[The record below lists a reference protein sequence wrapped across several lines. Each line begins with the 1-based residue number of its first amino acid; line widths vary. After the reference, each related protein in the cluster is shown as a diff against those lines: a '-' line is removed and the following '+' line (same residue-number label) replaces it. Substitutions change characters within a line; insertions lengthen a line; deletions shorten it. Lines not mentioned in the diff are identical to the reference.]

1 MYMKVRKKYESI
13 SSKRKRNQLK
23 PNKCKFLKKNCM
35 FFFHRISENSITVK
49 SWLRPN
55 IIQICIIPQVDGYVN
70 MIDDSLSH
78 KHIGYYKP
86 VNE

>member
-1 MYMKVRKKYESI
+1 
-13 SSKRKRNQLK
+13 
-23 PNKCKFLKKNCM
+23 M
-35 FFFHRISENSITVK
+35 FFPHRISENSITVK

>member
-23 PNKCKFLKKNCM
+23 PNKCKFLKRKK
-35 FFFHRISENSITVK
+35 VK
-49 SWLRPN
+49 IQLPSRVWLRPN